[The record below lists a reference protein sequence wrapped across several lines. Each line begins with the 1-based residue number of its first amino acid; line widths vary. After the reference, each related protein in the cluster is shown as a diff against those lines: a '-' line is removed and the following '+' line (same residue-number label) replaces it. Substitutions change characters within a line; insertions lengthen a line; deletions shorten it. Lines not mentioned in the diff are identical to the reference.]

1 MHDFAAK
8 LRQRG
13 TAGLVAEYVRWQRAQ
28 RAALARG
35 ETPPPLP
42 RMAPISINLD
52 LTTACNYACDH
63 CIDWDILNTKHR
75 HADDEL
81 RSSMT
86 TLAARGLRCVIVI
99 GGGEPTLYPGFAD
112 FVGHLKGLGLQV
124 AVVSNGSRNDRI
136 LEAAAH
142 LRAGDWVRLSLD
154 AGSNQTFR
162 AMHKPSKAGLDLD
175 EICGWIPRIKDAN
188 DSFDLGYSFI
198 ITWKGA
204 SRDDVGVVENIGEM
218 AQAAR
223 RARDAGLAYISFNPL
238 LARRRAGRHGRRGA
252 RCRCE
257 GRRVRRELRR
267 ALVHGPV
274 RPPGGPDG
282 ARGRLADV
290 LAKIEAELEVARGLE
305 GDGFR
310 VMESTNLRMLMRGTW
325 REYTRQPR
333 TCHMQALRQV
343 VTPLGVFNCP
353 AYRGVERAK
362 IGDKAIY
369 KDEASADRAFARTAD
384 IVSRFDASA
393 ECSEI
398 TCLYHSTNW
407 WLEQLIESGEEVD
420 AATEDRADPDYFL

>member
-86 TLAARGLRCVIVI
+86 TMAARGLRSVILI

-223 RARDAGLAYISFNPL
+223 RARDAGFDYISFKPFL
-238 LARRRAGRHGRRGA
+238 ERADNGSEIMH
-252 RCRCE
+252 
-257 GRRVRRELRR
+257 
-267 ALVHGPV
+267 
-274 RPPGGPDG
+274 PDG